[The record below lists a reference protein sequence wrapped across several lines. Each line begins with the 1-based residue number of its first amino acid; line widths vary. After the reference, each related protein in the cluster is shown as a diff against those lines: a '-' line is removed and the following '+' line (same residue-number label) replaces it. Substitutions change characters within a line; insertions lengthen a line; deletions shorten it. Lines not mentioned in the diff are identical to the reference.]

1 MVKRPYFLQYI
12 DIRSYF
18 LEYTASIEQGEESIH
33 PLYLTR
39 GGEYPSLVFNKGGEY
54 PPPVLNKVRRISIPS
69 IEQGEENIHPLY

>member
-18 LEYTASIEQGEESIH
+18 LQYTASIEQGEESIH

-39 GGEYPSLVFNKGGEY
+39 GGEYPPLVFNKG
-54 PPPVLNKVRRISIPS
+54 RRISTPS
-69 IEQGEENIHPLY
+69 IEQGEENIHPQY

>member
-18 LEYTASIEQGEESIH
+18 LQYTASIEQGEESIH

-39 GGEYPSLVFNKGGEY
+39 GGEYP
-54 PPPVLNKVRRISIPS
+54 PPS
-69 IEQGEENIHPLY
+69 IEQGEENIHPQY